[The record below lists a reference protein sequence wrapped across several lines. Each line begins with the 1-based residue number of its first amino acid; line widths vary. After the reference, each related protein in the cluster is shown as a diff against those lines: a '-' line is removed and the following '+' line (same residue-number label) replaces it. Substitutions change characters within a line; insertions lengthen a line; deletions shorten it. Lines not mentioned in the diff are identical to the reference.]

1 MICGLSGQVWGQVS
15 HSTLGIMM
23 IQLQHGQ
30 SEVEE
35 EKEEVVR
42 RKRKQRRII
51 RRRWRWWSVPGE
63 QMKFSG
69 ERRHWMEVT
78 HNLGREC

>member
-1 MICGLSGQVWGQVS
+1 
-15 HSTLGIMM
+15 MM

-30 SEVEE
+30 SVVEE

-42 RKRKQRRII
+42 RKRKKKRRII
-51 RRRWRWWSVPGE
+51 RRRWRWWSVPAE